1 MTWRHYLLLTL
12 LGLIIVV
19 LVAALQ
25 ASPGYMDAD
34 YYYAGGKQ
42 LVAGYGFTEP
52 YIWNYLD
59 NPIGLPHPS
68 HAYWMP
74 LASLL
79 VAAGALSLGPGSWSA
94 ARVGFILVAAMIP
107 PLTAALAWSFTSR
120 RDLSLTSGLL
130 AIFPAFYMVFL
141 PTTDTFGF
149 YMLLGGLFFLV
160 LSRKASYLNPFFLG
174 LLVGLMH
181 LARTDGL
188 LWLSIALFSVIYVL
202 PRTTHQRKLN
212 LISCLVLTLTGY
224 LLVMTPWFLRN
235 YTLFG
240 TPLAPGGSRMLWLT
254 SYDQLFSYPASQLTF
269 SNWWHSGLQ
278 AIIRVRIWALGL
290 NLSNVLSVQLE
301 VFLLPLVGLGLWHF
315 RKDRRVHVAMIA
327 WLLTL
332 GAMTVV
338 FPFAGARGGFFHSGA
353 AVQTMWW
360 VLAPVGLE
368 RVIAWGSRKRRWD
381 VTQAGTIFRPALVI
395 MAALMTMII
404 VYGRVIGAGSGQV
417 WDQEKNMYSHI
428 KEFLTSQ
435 GMADTEVVMV
445 ANPPGFYLASGN
457 PAIAVPDGDLNILI
471 AVAQKYDAKYIIL
484 EQTSTPGSLMT
495 VYLHPESQP
504 RLNYL
509 GAIEGV
515 HIYAFLP

>member
-1 MTWRHYLLLTL
+1 MTWRHYLLLAL
-12 LGLIIVV
+12 LGLVIVV
-19 LVAALQ
+19 LVGAFQ

-34 YYYAGGKQ
+34 YYYAGGMQ
-42 LVAGYGFTEP
+42 LVAGNGFNEP

-94 ARVGFILVAAMIP
+94 ARAGFILVAVMIP

-130 AIFPAFYMVFL
+130 ALFPAFYLAYL
-141 PTTDTFGF
+141 PTTDTFGL

-160 LSRKASYLNPFFLG
+160 LGRRASYLNPLLLG
-174 LLVGLMH
+174 LLAGLMH
-181 LARTDGL
+181 LTRTDGL
-188 LWLSIALFSVIYVL
+188 LWLLIALFSVMYIL
-202 PRTTHQRKLN
+202 PRTTLQRKLN
-212 LISCLVLTLTGY
+212 LFSSLLLALTGY

-235 YTLFG
+235 YSLLG

-254 SYDQLFSYPASQLTF
+254 SYDQLFSYPASQITF
-269 SNWWHSGLQ
+269 SNWWSSGLQ

-290 NLSNVLSVQLE
+290 NLSNLLSVQME
-301 VFLLPLVGLGLWHF
+301 VFLLPLVGLGLWHL
-315 RKDRRVHVAMIA
+315 RKDRRVQVAVIA

-360 VLAPVGLE
+360 VLAPLGLE
-368 RVIAWGSRKRRWD
+368 RVIAWGNRKRRWD
-381 VTQAGTIFRPALVI
+381 VIRAGTIFRPALII
-395 MAALMTMII
+395 MAALMTIII
-404 VYGRVIGAGSGQV
+404 VYGRVIGGGGGRV
-417 WDQEKNMYSHI
+417 WDQEQTAYGQI

-435 GMADTEVVMV
+435 GMVETDVVMV
-445 ANPPGFYLASGN
+445 ANPPGFYIASGN
-457 PAIAVPDGDLNILI
+457 PAVAVPDGDLNTLI
-471 AVAQKYDAKYIIL
+471 AVAQKYKARYIIL
-484 EQTSTPGSLMT
+484 EKTSTPGSLMM
-495 VYLHPESQP
+495 VYLHPDSQP
-504 RLNYL
+504 GLNYL
-509 GAIEGV
+509 GAIEGA
-515 HIYAFLP
+515 HIYGFQP